1 MKVIR
6 KIIQIDEELCN
17 GCGNCVPSCAEGA
30 LEIVDGKARV
40 IADFYCDGLGACLG
54 ECPTGA
60 LTIAGA
66 RRPTSLTSTPSKNGW
81 PRRRRR
87 SRAHA
92 RSCPWR
98 RRLPLVPDDAELR
111 AARPRHGSGVPAA
124 TGAPAESALS
134 HWPVQIMLVPPT
146 APFLKGAD
154 LLVLADCVPV
164 AFPTLHRDF
173 LKGKAVMMGCPKF
186 DNTQA
191 YIEKFAQI
199 ARHVRH
205 PQHHHGGH
213 GGPLLRGPA
222 RHRSKGPET
231 GRGDHPHGRGGHQ
244 CPRKNPRTPAGASGL
259 TLGPRRE
266 EAGLPPA
273 SSLATPRTAR
283 RGPEFLP

>member
-60 LTIAGA
+60 LTIQEREADEFDEHAVEKLLTEKKMEEPSARTILPMAAGGCPSSRMMQSFAPTAAGA
-66 RRPTSLTSTPSKNGW
+66 
-81 PRRRRR
+81 
-87 SRAHA
+87 
-92 RSCPWR
+92 
-98 RRLPLVPDDAELR
+98 
-111 AARPRHGSGVPAA
+111 GSGSPAA

-134 HWPVQIMLVPPT
+134 HWPIQIMLVPPT
-146 APFLKGAD
+146 APFLRGAD

-173 LKGKAVMMGCPKF
+173 LQGKAVMMGCPKF

-199 ARHVRH
+199 ARHS
-205 PQHHHGGH
+205 GI
-213 GGPLLRGPA
+213 
-222 RHRSKGPET
+222 RSITAVVMEVPCCAALPVIVQKGL
-231 GRGDHPHGRGGHQ
+231 
-244 CPRKNPRTPAGASGL
+244 KLAGATIPMEEVVISVRGKIL
-259 TLGPRRE
+259 ERRQVQ
-266 EAGLPPA
+266 AA
-273 SSLATPRTAR
+273 
-283 RGPEFLP
+283 

>member
-6 KIIQIDEELCN
+6 KIIHINEDLCD

-60 LTIAGA
+60 LTITERTADEFDEHAVEKLLTEKKKEPEPSARTVLPMASGGCPSSRMMQSFGPTPAGTGPA
-66 RRPTSLTSTPSKNGW
+66 
-81 PRRRRR
+81 
-87 SRAHA
+87 
-92 RSCPWR
+92 
-98 RRLPLVPDDAELR
+98 
-111 AARPRHGSGVPAA
+111 VPAA
-124 TGAPAESALS
+124 TSAPAESALS

-146 APFLKGAD
+146 AAFLKGAD

-173 LKGKAVMMGCPKF
+173 LKGKAVMMGCPKL

-199 ARHVRH
+199 ARHS
-205 PQHHHGGH
+205 GI
-213 GGPLLRGPA
+213 
-222 RHRSKGPET
+222 RSITAVVMEVPCCAALPVIVQKGL
-231 GRGDHPHGRGGHQ
+231 
-244 CPRKNPRTPAGASGL
+244 KLAGATIPMEEVVISVRGKIL
-259 TLGPRRE
+259 ERRQVK
-266 EAGLPPA
+266 AA
-273 SSLATPRTAR
+273 
-283 RGPEFLP
+283 